1 MSNWSLG
8 SVRIYV
14 QDLREDED
22 QIVARLNPL
31 AGGTTLHFFGYDD
44 KITKLSGIV
53 VGRTHQASLEAFNT
67 DATVRELMTPWGSWG
82 NFYCK
87 HTSFQLLPTTCQT
100 IDLTE
105 NTDAPVWKVDIE
117 LYE

>member
-1 MSNWSLG
+1 MSVWSVG
-8 SVRIYV
+8 GVRVYT
-14 QDLREDED
+14 QDIQEDED

-53 VGRTHQASLEAFNT
+53 VGRTNQGTLESFNT
-67 DATVRELMTPWGSWG
+67 DATSRELMTPWGSWG
-82 NFYCK
+82 NFYIK
-87 HTSFQLLPTTCQT
+87 HTTFKLIPSSCQT
-100 IDLTE
+100 LDLTQAE
-105 NTDAPVWKVDIE
+105 DVPVWKVDIE